1 MPRPPVNSHRDGSP
15 GRYVPTFRYYLLDG
29 NSSIIGA
36 EYLDS
41 SDLNAA
47 IVEVYA
53 SCLNLGPSRVHRF
66 EIWQDSTLL
75 HEGICESTATSS
87 L

>member
-1 MPRPPVNSHRDGSP
+1 M
-15 GRYVPTFRYYLLDG
+15 PTFRYYLLDRNG
-29 NSSIIGA
+29 SIIGA

-41 SDLNAA
+41 PDLNAA
-47 IVEVYA
+47 IVEVCI
-53 SCLNLGPSRVHRF
+53 SCRDLGAGRVRGF

-75 HEGICESTATSS
+75 HEEICESAMTLS

>member
-1 MPRPPVNSHRDGSP
+1 M
-15 GRYVPTFRYYLLDG
+15 PTFRYYLLDG

-53 SCLNLGPSRVHRF
+53 SCRNLSARRVHRF

-75 HEGICESTATSS
+75 HEGVCESAAISS
-87 L
+87 F

>member
-1 MPRPPVNSHRDGSP
+1 
-15 GRYVPTFRYYLLDG
+15 VPTFRYYLLDG

-53 SCLNLGPSRVHRF
+53 SCRNLRPNRVHLF

-75 HEGICESTATSS
+75 HEGICESAATLS